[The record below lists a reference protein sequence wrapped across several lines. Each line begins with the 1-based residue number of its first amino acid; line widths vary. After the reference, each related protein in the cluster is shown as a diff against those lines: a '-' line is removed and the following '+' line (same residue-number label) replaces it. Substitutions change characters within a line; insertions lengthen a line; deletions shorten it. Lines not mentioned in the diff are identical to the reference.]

1 VYDFYMD
8 NEKLLVLMSTHNRQ
22 VDLTSSLTALRDS
35 LPSQNFVVSLSNSGD
50 HIEPPKAPGFEIK
63 VSKVSPSSFWA
74 AAMYSA
80 SSLFAG
86 ADKFTHVLWLND
98 DVTLFPNSVADLLTL
113 IRSSDADIVVGQ
125 TSSEDGQISYGGF
138 VRNSALKPLHF
149 ERIVAGDEPLNV
161 DTFNGNI
168 VLLGSKA
175 LSSIGPFL
183 PGYKHYL
190 ADIAYGLEATSK
202 GLKILVAPGFSGA
215 CQPNVAV
222 NPSLDKRVT
231 RIKRI
236 QMLNQ
241 SQGIPFRQQWQFSL
255 RYGGALGIFY
265 FVATYV
271 RFMLTLLIHEKTSP
285 DDN

>member
-1 VYDFYMD
+1 MH
-8 NEKLLVLMSTHNRQ
+8 NEKLLVLMSIHNRQ
-22 VDLTSSLTALRDS
+22 EGLTSSLTALRDS

-63 VSKVSPSSFWA
+63 VLKVSPSSFWA
-74 AAMYSA
+74 ESMYSA

-86 ADKFTHVLWLND
+86 AHKFTHVLWLND
-98 DVTLFPNSVADLLTL
+98 DVTLFPDSIADLLAL
-113 IRSSDADIVVGQ
+113 MRSSDADIVVGQ

-149 ERIVAGDEPLNV
+149 ERIVAYDEPVNV

-175 LSSIGPFL
+175 LNRMGPFL

-236 QMLNQ
+236 HMLNQ
-241 SQGIPFRQQWQFSL
+241 PQGIPFKQQWFFSL
-255 RYGGALGIFY
+255 RYGGALGVLY
-265 FVATYV
+265 FVSAYT
-271 RFMLTLLIHEKTSP
+271 RFLITLLVHHKISP
-285 DDN
+285 DSN